1 MLASFFLVSF
11 ISWHIPKKN
20 CQIESVLHNRVPK
33 FKTLSMFAV
42 PFFLVT
48 FFVPLGQPV
57 SQLQHLLYIIYSENT
72 TKITNKKGSELDDVN
87 YVNDLPPVP
96 LRIPHKP

>member
-11 ISWHIPKKN
+11 VSWHIPKKN

-57 SQLQHLLYIIYSENT
+57 SQLQHLLYVFGLVIYFEKLS
-72 TKITNKKGSELDDVN
+72 L
-87 YVNDLPPVP
+87 
-96 LRIPHKP
+96 